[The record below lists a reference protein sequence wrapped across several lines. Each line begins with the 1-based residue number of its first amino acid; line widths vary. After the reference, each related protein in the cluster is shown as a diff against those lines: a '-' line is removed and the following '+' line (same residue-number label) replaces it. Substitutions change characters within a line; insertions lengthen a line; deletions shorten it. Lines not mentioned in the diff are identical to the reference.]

1 MSADR
6 PVFTCDLD
14 GVLCRPPL
22 GLNLGI
28 GRRLERQPPDD
39 VGPPLELRGIGRL
52 IWLAIEWLRYAGR
65 TSMPDAREGLAA
77 IAGYRQIILVS
88 GRKELARPWVER
100 WLERHGLRQY
110 ISGIRL
116 NNTRLSTARFKLLA
130 ARQVGAREHCDDDG
144 PTAIYLAQNSLRRVY
159 LRRWLMNRGLPYPP
173 NVVVVRSLLEVAED
187 LARLAAT
194 PESW

>member
-1 MSADR
+1 MSAGL

-28 GRRLERQPPDD
+28 GRRLEKRPPAESP
-39 VGPPLELRGIGRL
+39 PPLELRGVHRL
-52 IWLAIEWLRYAGR
+52 VWLTVEWLRYAGR
-65 TSMPDAREGLAA
+65 VSMPDAREGLAA
-77 IAGYRQIILVS
+77 IARHRKVILVS

-100 WLERHGLRQY
+100 WLRRYGLREY
-110 ISGIRL
+110 ISDVRL
-116 NNTRLSTARFKLLA
+116 NNTRLSTARFKLLV

-144 PTAIYLAQNSLRRVY
+144 PTAIYLAQNGVPRVY
-159 LRRWLMNRGLPYPP
+159 LRDWFMNRGLPYPP

-187 LARLAAT
+187 LARVAAA
-194 PESW
+194 PDS

>member
-1 MSADR
+1 MSAGL

-28 GRRLERQPPDD
+28 GRRREKHPPEETA
-39 VGPPLELRGIGRL
+39 PPLEFRGVNRL
-52 IWLAIEWLRYAGR
+52 IWLTVEWLRYAGR
-65 TSMPDAREGLAA
+65 RSMPDAREGLAA
-77 IAGYRQIILVS
+77 IARHRKVILVS

-100 WLERHGLRQY
+100 WLRRHGLRDY
-110 ISGIRL
+110 IAEVRL

-144 PTAIYLAQNSLRRVY
+144 PTAIYLAQNGIPRVY

-173 NVVVVRSLLEVAED
+173 NVVVVRSLLEVADD
-187 LARLAAT
+187 LARLAAAAD
-194 PESW
+194 S

>member
-14 GVLCRPPL
+14 GVLCSPPL

-52 IWLAIEWLRYAGR
+52 VWLAIEWLRYAGR
-65 TSMPDAREGLAA
+65 ACMPDAREGLAA
-77 IAGYRQIILVS
+77 IAGYRQVILVS

-100 WLERHGLRQY
+100 WLERYGLRQY

-130 ARQVGAREHCDDDG
+130 ARQVEAWEHCDDDG
-144 PTAIYLAQNSLRRVY
+144 PTAIYLAQNGLRRVY
-159 LRRWLMNRGLPYPP
+159 LRRWFMNRGLPYPP

-187 LARLAAT
+187 LARLAT
-194 PESW
+194 SPES